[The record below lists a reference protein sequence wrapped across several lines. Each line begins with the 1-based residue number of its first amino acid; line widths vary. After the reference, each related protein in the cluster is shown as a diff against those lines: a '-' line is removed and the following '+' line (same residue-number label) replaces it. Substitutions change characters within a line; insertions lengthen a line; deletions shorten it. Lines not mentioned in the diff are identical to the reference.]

1 MTWKA
6 VCSMWLNENKLQNNV
21 FVTLF
26 LIRVHEHK
34 HTQTYLHEH
43 RKSLAW
49 RIPGTG
55 EVVGCCLW
63 DHTESD
69 MTEEI

>member
-6 VCSMWLNENKLQNNV
+6 VHSMWLNENELQNNV

-26 LIRVHEHK
+26 LICVHVHK

-55 EVVGCCLW
+55 ESGRLPLMGLQSR
-63 DHTESD
+63 TRLK
-69 MTEEI
+69 